1 MIRVS
6 VLYPNAEGATFDID
20 YYVSSHMP
28 MVAGKLGSALKG
40 WSAEYGLAGAT
51 ANDPAP
57 YLASGHLTFDSV
69 EDFQNSFGPNAEAI
83 LADVPNY
90 TAINPVFQI
99 AEIKAG

>member
-6 VLYPNAEGATFDID
+6 VLYPNSEGATFDID
-20 YYVSSHMP
+20 YYVTSHMP
-28 MVAGKLGSALKG
+28 MVESKLGSALKG
-40 WSAEYGLAGAT
+40 WSAEYGIAGGAPGE
-51 ANDPAP
+51 PAP

-69 EDFQNSFGPNAEAI
+69 EDFQNSFGPNQDAI

-90 TAINPVFQI
+90 TQLQPVFQI